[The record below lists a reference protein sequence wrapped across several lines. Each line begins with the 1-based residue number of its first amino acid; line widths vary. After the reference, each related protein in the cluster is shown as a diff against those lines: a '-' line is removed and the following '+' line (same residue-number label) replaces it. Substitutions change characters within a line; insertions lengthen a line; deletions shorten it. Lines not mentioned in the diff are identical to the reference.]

1 MQRKKG
7 KKWIGPDG
15 IRPKG
20 KKKKKLEKGRE
31 EEDNRGGKAGE
42 NEVSWG
48 ERRVVSTFLRIF
60 AAKNKKKEKEN
71 GNKESGV
78 RGEQCLSDAMPQGHE
93 G

>member
-48 ERRVVSTFLRIF
+48 KGGWFQLFCVYLHQ
-60 AAKNKKKEKEN
+60 KQKK
-71 GNKESGV
+71 
-78 RGEQCLSDAMPQGHE
+78 GEGKWK
-93 G
+93 